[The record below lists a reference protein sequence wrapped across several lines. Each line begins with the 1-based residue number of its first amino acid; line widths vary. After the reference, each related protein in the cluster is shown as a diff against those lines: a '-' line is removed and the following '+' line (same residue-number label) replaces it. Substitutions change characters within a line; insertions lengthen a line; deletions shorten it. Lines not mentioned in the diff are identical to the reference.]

1 MYRYPADLDL
11 NDIVGS
17 DLDQICLGGFDVQFV
32 FSSKT
37 RICVQSRVSVF
48 ENNDL
53 SVVWDGKKHWS
64 NLSFHRL
71 LNATVQSYKVIN
83 DQTLE
88 IQFSGALKLQLH
100 DDSDQYESMQIYRT
114 WDASGPIVI

>member
-1 MYRYPADLDL
+1 MYRFPADIDL
-11 NDIVGS
+11 NELIGS
-17 DLDQICLGGFDVQFV
+17 NLDQICLGGFDVQFV

-53 SVVWDGKKHWS
+53 AVVWDGKNNWS

-71 LNATVQSYKVIN
+71 LNARVQSYQVIN

-88 IQFSGALKLQLH
+88 IQFSSALKLQLR

-114 WDASGPIVI
+114 GDANGPIVI

>member
-1 MYRYPADLDL
+1 MYRFPADLDL
-11 NDIVGS
+11 NEIIGS
-17 DLDQICLGGFDVQFV
+17 NLDQICLGGFDVQFV

-37 RICVQSRVSVF
+37 RICVQSHVSVF

-53 SVVWDGKKHWS
+53 AVKWDGKNNWS

-83 DQTLE
+83 DQALE

-100 DDSDQYESMQIYRT
+100 DDSDQYESMQIYRPG
-114 WDASGPIVI
+114 DANRPIVI